1 MRERACDLVQLL
13 SPYFSKMAADRS
25 RMQNIVENVV
35 ENVVNHP
42 EFRSLVS
49 GVQTQPSSSITSTT
63 TSTTSTSSSTT
74 FSPIQEFNSIFRRG
88 ASTGQQQQ
96 GAGTVSSFS
105 PGIGTYTARSRARS
119 SSRGRRQNA
128 TSTCTTTARSKAST
142 FTREV
147 VLLSS
152 PEDRTVLRG
161 KAKAELMRRGQ
172 VISSFDFNRSW
183 TEDDVYR
190 HLRQAFGEKL
200 QGARYISLILT
211 YYIAF

>member
-1 MRERACDLVQLL
+1 
-13 SPYFSKMAADRS
+13 MATDRS

-49 GVQTQPSSSITSTT
+49 GVQTQTSSITTSTSTSTT
-63 TSTTSTSSSTT
+63 TSSSSASSCAT

-88 ASTGQQQQ
+88 ASTGQQQR
-96 GAGTVSSFS
+96 GAGAVSSLS
-105 PGIGTYTARSRARS
+105 PGIGTFTARSRARS
-119 SSRGRRQNA
+119 SSHGRRQNA
-128 TSTCTTTARSKAST
+128 TSTCTTSARPKAST

-152 PEDRTVLRG
+152 PENRTVLRG

-172 VISSFDFNRSW
+172 VISFFDFNRSW

-200 QGARYISLILT
+200 QGTRYISIILT
-211 YYIAF
+211 NYKAF